1 MIEKYRKH
9 IEITMRVFDSY
20 DVDRSL
26 LQEIAD
32 IYNNIAK
39 KQVDLIELGA
49 VLQPHYYFVEGL
61 SISKNKEKTD
71 E

>member
-26 LQEIAD
+26 LQEMAD
-32 IYNNIAK
+32 IYNNIIK
-39 KQVDLIELGA
+39 SQVDLIELDN
-49 VLQPHYYFVEGL
+49 VLTSQ
-61 SISKNKEKTD
+61 ISKNKEQTD

>member
-20 DVDRSL
+20 DTDRHL
-26 LQEIAD
+26 LQEMAD
-32 IYNNIAK
+32 IYNNIVK
-39 KQVDLIELGA
+39 SQVDLIELDN
-49 VLQPHYYFVEGL
+49 VLTSQ
-61 SISKNKEKTD
+61 ISKNKEQTD

>member
-20 DVDRSL
+20 DADRSL
-26 LQEIAD
+26 LQEMAD
-32 IYNNIAK
+32 IYNNIVK
-39 KQVDLIELGA
+39 SQVDLIELDN
-49 VLQPHYYFVEGL
+49 VLTSQ
-61 SISKNKEKTD
+61 ISKNKEQTD